1 MMFKVSSFFS
11 KFIRV
16 GTLCMSLLLLI
27 LSTSTPALAQTVD
40 YEKALRAYNDER
52 FDEAYIYLKTS
63 LHGAPDYLPAHIL
76 MGKVLFIREQYAE
89 AEQEFSKAYFDG
101 ADANEYLDYWGYSLI
116 SLQRFEDIIAFTIP
130 HSLSQKQRVNWLG
143 IAANACSLLEQMEC
157 AEKKYQQLLD
167 ISPSN
172 SIGVNGLASI
182 ALTSKKYEIAE
193 HYINL
198 ALKHDNNN
206 ANSWQLKGQLAKA
219 QGNLAHAK
227 TDLIHAF
234 ELDPHNPFISR
245 NLADIYLAMGDNL
258 AASNIVKNIL
268 SASPHDPFALLINSW
283 LLQQGQAET
292 VVDEELATLAGKI
305 NSLPSEIV
313 NERKPLLYLR
323 ALVSYLQGNLE
334 QAARDFTRLQ
344 AISEPDVQIS
354 TLLAK
359 TLLALGKDKAALDAL
374 AIHEPELLGNIDGAL
389 LLGELYLSRGK
400 IFKGVELLTQLQQLY
415 PNNVDVQLYAVKLFL
430 ARQKT
435 AQGLQILETLLVKE
449 PNNERILITHSVMN
463 ILANNIEVAA
473 KSSEKLLNM
482 QPKNV
487 SYLNL
492 NASVLTLQNQLNNA
506 LLTIEHALRLQPNMV
521 AAQYNLANIWYLK
534 GNNGEALRTL
544 RLILQDHRLHLPSL
558 LLFAKI
564 NTKNNEF
571 ELAKERYNTVLNLS
585 AKNIEAREGLMY
597 IALIQNDSKDA
608 LYQVNKLLTLRP
620 DAIKYIVQKVQL
632 HQMRKETDDANQ
644 MLHKLSYLGQDN
656 PQALFA
662 LAKLYIKQGDNRHAM
677 DALSQA
683 QALRP
688 DNAALALQVIE
699 FMLNN
704 RLTEQ
709 VAGRIDE
716 LAKKYPMLANVS
728 FMQGRLAEQR
738 QDLAMAQSMY
748 EKALT
753 QDPQFDLAL
762 SKLFS
767 FASNGIG
774 ASSFVAIANQLV
786 VDQPSRYFPRSLL
799 AQYYYYNHQ
808 PVQALRHYEALLT
821 LSEVPDKA
829 ALLNRLAWLYLPNDI
844 LKSADFAAQAYE
856 LDRDNPNVLDTYGW
870 TLAQQGRYTEA
881 LTVLREATLREATS
895 PLIQYHLGYTLHG
908 LNRYRESKSSLQ
920 SALDSASDF
929 YGREDAQILRNE
941 MQE

>member
-1 MMFKVSSFFS
+1 M
-11 KFIRV
+11 
-16 GTLCMSLLLLI
+16 LI
-27 LSTSTPALAQTVD
+27 LILLSNHAAMAQTVD
-40 YEKALRAYNDER
+40 YERALGAYNDER

-63 LHGAPDYLPAHIL
+63 LHSAPNYLPAHIL
-76 MGKVLFIREQYAE
+76 MGKVLFIREQYAA

-116 SLQRFEDIIAFTIP
+116 SLQRFEEIIAFTLP
-130 HSLSQKQRVNWLG
+130 RSLSKKQQVNWLG
-143 IAANACSLLEQMEC
+143 IAANACSLLEQLEC

-198 ALKHDNNN
+198 ALEHDNNN

-258 AASNIVKNIL
+258 AATNIVKNIL

-359 TLLALGKDKAALDAL
+359 TLLALGKDKAALAVL
-374 AIHEPELLGNIDGAL
+374 ELHEPKLLSNIDGAL

-400 IFKGVELLTQLQQLY
+400 IFKGVELLTQLQPLY
-415 PNNVDVQLYAVKLFL
+415 PDSTDVQLYAVKLFL
-430 ARQKT
+430 ARQKPT
-435 AQGLQILETLLVKE
+435 EGLRILETLLTKE

-463 ILANNIEVAA
+463 ILANNIEMAA
-473 KSSEKLLNM
+473 KSSEKLLSM

-492 NASVLTLQNQLNNA
+492 NASVLTLQNKLDNA
-506 LLTIEHALRLQPNMV
+506 LLTIEYALRLQPNMV
-521 AAQYNLANIWYLK
+521 AAQFNLANIWYLK
-534 GNNGEALRTL
+534 GDNGEALRTL

-558 LLFAKI
+558 LLVAKI
-564 NTKNNEF
+564 NTKDNEF

-585 AKNIEAREGLMY
+585 ANNIEAREGLMY
-597 IALIQNDSKDA
+597 IALDQHDGKDA
-608 LYQVNKLLTLRP
+608 LYQVNKLLALRP
-620 DAIKYIVQKVQL
+620 DAVKYIVKKAQL
-632 HQMRKETDDANQ
+632 HQIRHEMIEAEQ
-644 MLHKLSYLGQDN
+644 MLHKLSYLGRDN

-662 LAKLYIKQGDNRHAM
+662 LAKLYINQGDNRRAM

-688 DNAALALQVIE
+688 ENPALALQVIE

-704 RLTEQ
+704 RLTDQ

-716 LAKKYPMLANVS
+716 LAKKYPLLANVP
-728 FMQGRLAEQR
+728 FIQGRLAEQQ
-738 QDLAMAQSMY
+738 QDLKLAQSLY

-767 FASNGIG
+767 FASNGI
-774 ASSFVAIANQLV
+774 AVSSFVAIANQLV
-786 VDQPSRYFPRSLL
+786 IDQPSRYFPRSLL

-808 PVQALRHYEALLT
+808 PDQALRHYEALLT

-829 ALLNRLAWLYLPNDI
+829 ALLNRLAWLYLPKY
-844 LKSADFAAQAYE
+844 LPKSADFAAQAYE
-856 LDRDNPNVLDTYGW
+856 LDRENPNVLDTYGW
-870 TLAQQGRYTEA
+870 TLAQQGKYTEA
-881 LTVLREATLREATS
+881 LTVLREASLREATS

-908 LNRYRESKSSLQ
+908 LSRLTESKRLLQ
-920 SALDSASDF
+920 SALDSAHDF
-929 YGREDAQILRNE
+929 YGREDAQALHNE
-941 MQE
+941 IQG